1 MGKFRI
7 IPSIYLYNG
16 NVVDKET
23 KEIVGDG
30 DAVELATFYNNR
42 GADELLV
49 FDLSSSD
56 SEHDANIGTMIKI
69 QDAVDIQ
76 MIVGGNVKRLEDVKK
91 YIYTGAKKAI
101 LDMSKDT
108 NVEIVKEASERFGSD
123 KIAVMLNKDYDF
135 SKIKQ
140 LKYDGVSLIIADS
153 CANECIGLGIK
164 ILAFNC
170 NFTFNDMVEFGKQDK
185 VYGIS
190 DNSFAGDFDFL
201 NFKAQLKEEGV
212 NTIVF
217 ESAMSFDQFKK
228 NSDGMIPVVVQDY
241 KTDKVLM
248 VAYMNEEAFNLTIK
262 TGKMT
267 YFSRSRNEIWVKGV
281 TSGHFQYVKELSMDC
296 DLDTMLAKV
305 YQVGVPCHTGAD
317 TCFFNTLVKKEYD
330 ESNPMR
336 VFEDVYNVIL
346 DRKKNP
352 KEGSYTNYLFDK
364 GIDKIL
370 KKVGEEATEIVIAA
384 KNPDP
389 QEVKYEISD
398 FLYHVMVLMAERNNK
413 RTFKKI
419 GIWVLKHQYI
429 NYKNFILNRVTTGCP
444 ISFVEK
450 KIFV

>member
-30 DAVELATFYNNR
+30 DAVELATFY
-42 GADELLV
+42 
-49 FDLSSSD
+49 
-56 SEHDANIGTMIKI
+56 DANIGTMIKI

-164 ILAFNC
+164 VLAFNC

-398 FLYHVMVLMAERNNK
+398 FLYHVMVLMAEKGVSWKEITKELSR
-413 RTFKKI
+413 R
-419 GIWVLKHQYI
+419 
-429 NYKNFILNRVTTGCP
+429 
-444 ISFVEK
+444 
-450 KIFV
+450 

>member
-30 DAVELATFYNNR
+30 DAVELGTFYNNR

-101 LDMSKDT
+101 LDMSKDA

-164 ILAFNC
+164 VLALNC

-398 FLYHVMVLMAERNNK
+398 FLYHVMVLMAEKGVSWKEITKELSR
-413 RTFKKI
+413 R
-419 GIWVLKHQYI
+419 
-429 NYKNFILNRVTTGCP
+429 
-444 ISFVEK
+444 
-450 KIFV
+450 

>member
-1 MGKFRI
+1 
-7 IPSIYLYNG
+7 
-16 NVVDKET
+16 
-23 KEIVGDG
+23 
-30 DAVELATFYNNR
+30 
-42 GADELLV
+42 
-49 FDLSSSD
+49 
-56 SEHDANIGTMIKI
+56 
-69 QDAVDIQ
+69 
-76 MIVGGNVKRLEDVKK
+76 
-91 YIYTGAKKAI
+91 
-101 LDMSKDT
+101 MSKDT

-201 NFKAQLKEEGV
+201 NFKAQCFVENDKYV
-212 NTIVF
+212 IV
-217 ESAMSFDQFKK
+217 
-228 NSDGMIPVVVQDY
+228 DY

-352 KEGSYTNYLFDK
+352 KEGSYK

-398 FLYHVMVLMAERNNK
+398 FLYHVMVLMAEKGVSWKEITKELSR
-413 RTFKKI
+413 R
-419 GIWVLKHQYI
+419 
-429 NYKNFILNRVTTGCP
+429 
-444 ISFVEK
+444 
-450 KIFV
+450 

>member
-101 LDMSKDT
+101 LDMSKDA

-164 ILAFNC
+164 VLAFNC

-398 FLYHVMVLMAERNNK
+398 FLYHVMVLMAEKEVSWKEITKELSR
-413 RTFKKI
+413 R
-419 GIWVLKHQYI
+419 
-429 NYKNFILNRVTTGCP
+429 
-444 ISFVEK
+444 
-450 KIFV
+450 

>member
-330 ESNPMR
+330 ESNPMS

-370 KKVGEEATEIVIAA
+370 RKVGEEATEIVIAA

-398 FLYHVMVLMAERNNK
+398 FLYHVMVLMAEKGVSWKEITKELSR
-413 RTFKKI
+413 R
-419 GIWVLKHQYI
+419 
-429 NYKNFILNRVTTGCP
+429 
-444 ISFVEK
+444 
-450 KIFV
+450 

>member
-108 NVEIVKEASERFGSD
+108 NVEMVKEASERFGSD

-164 ILAFNC
+164 VLALNC

-212 NTIVF
+212 NTIAF

-398 FLYHVMVLMAERNNK
+398 FLYHVMVLMAEKGVSWKEITKELSR
-413 RTFKKI
+413 R
-419 GIWVLKHQYI
+419 
-429 NYKNFILNRVTTGCP
+429 
-444 ISFVEK
+444 
-450 KIFV
+450 

>member
-16 NVVDKET
+16 NVVDKKT

-101 LDMSKDT
+101 LDMSKDA

-164 ILAFNC
+164 VLAFNC

-352 KEGSYTNYLFDK
+352 KEGSYTNYLFNK

-398 FLYHVMVLMAERNNK
+398 FLYHVMVLMAEKGVSWKEITKELSR
-413 RTFKKI
+413 R
-419 GIWVLKHQYI
+419 
-429 NYKNFILNRVTTGCP
+429 
-444 ISFVEK
+444 
-450 KIFV
+450 

>member
-140 LKYDGVSLIIADS
+140 LKYDCVSLIIADS
-153 CANECIGLGIK
+153 CANECIGSGIK
-164 ILAFNC
+164 VLAFNC

-398 FLYHVMVLMAERNNK
+398 FLYHVMVLMAEKGVSWKEITKELSR
-413 RTFKKI
+413 R
-419 GIWVLKHQYI
+419 
-429 NYKNFILNRVTTGCP
+429 
-444 ISFVEK
+444 
-450 KIFV
+450 

>member
-108 NVEIVKEASERFGSD
+108 NIEIVKEASERFGSD

-153 CANECIGLGIK
+153 CANECIGSGIK
-164 ILAFNC
+164 VLAFNC

-201 NFKAQLKEEGV
+201 NFKTQLKEEGV

-398 FLYHVMVLMAERNNK
+398 FLYHVMVLMAEKGVSWKEITKELSR
-413 RTFKKI
+413 R
-419 GIWVLKHQYI
+419 
-429 NYKNFILNRVTTGCP
+429 
-444 ISFVEK
+444 
-450 KIFV
+450 

>member
-123 KIAVMLNKDYDF
+123 KIAVMLNKYYDF

-201 NFKAQLKEEGV
+201 NFKTQLKEEGV

-398 FLYHVMVLMAERNNK
+398 FLYHVMVLMAEKGVSWKEITKELSR
-413 RTFKKI
+413 R
-419 GIWVLKHQYI
+419 
-429 NYKNFILNRVTTGCP
+429 
-444 ISFVEK
+444 
-450 KIFV
+450 

>member
-164 ILAFNC
+164 VLAFNC

-398 FLYHVMVLMAERNNK
+398 FLYHLVVLMAEKGVSWKEITKELSR
-413 RTFKKI
+413 R
-419 GIWVLKHQYI
+419 
-429 NYKNFILNRVTTGCP
+429 
-444 ISFVEK
+444 
-450 KIFV
+450 

>member
-1 MGKFRI
+1 MGKFRS

-164 ILAFNC
+164 VLAFNC

-398 FLYHVMVLMAERNNK
+398 FLYHVMVLMAEKGVSWKEITKELSR
-413 RTFKKI
+413 R
-419 GIWVLKHQYI
+419 
-429 NYKNFILNRVTTGCP
+429 
-444 ISFVEK
+444 
-450 KIFV
+450 

>member
-164 ILAFNC
+164 VLALNC

-398 FLYHVMVLMAERNNK
+398 FLYHVMVLMAEKGVSWKEITKELSR
-413 RTFKKI
+413 R
-419 GIWVLKHQYI
+419 
-429 NYKNFILNRVTTGCP
+429 
-444 ISFVEK
+444 
-450 KIFV
+450 

>member
-398 FLYHVMVLMAERNNK
+398 FLYHYVV
-413 RTFKKI
+413 
-419 GIWVLKHQYI
+419 
-429 NYKNFILNRVTTGCP
+429 
-444 ISFVEK
+444 
-450 KIFV
+450 

>member
-108 NVEIVKEASERFGSD
+108 NVEMVKEASERFGSD

-164 ILAFNC
+164 VLAFNC

-398 FLYHVMVLMAERNNK
+398 LLYHVMVLMAEKGVSWKEITKELSR
-413 RTFKKI
+413 R
-419 GIWVLKHQYI
+419 
-429 NYKNFILNRVTTGCP
+429 
-444 ISFVEK
+444 
-450 KIFV
+450 

>member
-91 YIYTGAKKAI
+91 YIYTGDKKAI

-164 ILAFNC
+164 VLAFNC

-398 FLYHVMVLMAERNNK
+398 FLYHVMVLMAEKGVSWKEITKELSR
-413 RTFKKI
+413 R
-419 GIWVLKHQYI
+419 
-429 NYKNFILNRVTTGCP
+429 
-444 ISFVEK
+444 
-450 KIFV
+450 

>member
-23 KEIVGDG
+23 KKIVGDG

-108 NVEIVKEASERFGSD
+108 NVEMVKEASERFGSD

-164 ILAFNC
+164 VLAFNC

-398 FLYHVMVLMAERNNK
+398 FLYHVMVLMAEKGVSWKEITKELSR
-413 RTFKKI
+413 R
-419 GIWVLKHQYI
+419 
-429 NYKNFILNRVTTGCP
+429 
-444 ISFVEK
+444 
-450 KIFV
+450 

>member
-101 LDMSKDT
+101 LDMSKDA

-164 ILAFNC
+164 VLALNC

-201 NFKAQLKEEGV
+201 DFKAQLKEEGV

-398 FLYHVMVLMAERNNK
+398 FLYHVMVLMAEKGVSWKEITKELSR
-413 RTFKKI
+413 R
-419 GIWVLKHQYI
+419 
-429 NYKNFILNRVTTGCP
+429 
-444 ISFVEK
+444 
-450 KIFV
+450 

>member
-153 CANECIGLGIK
+153 CANECIGSGIK
-164 ILAFNC
+164 VLAVNC

-398 FLYHVMVLMAERNNK
+398 FLYHVMVLMAEKGVSWKEITKELSR
-413 RTFKKI
+413 R
-419 GIWVLKHQYI
+419 
-429 NYKNFILNRVTTGCP
+429 
-444 ISFVEK
+444 
-450 KIFV
+450 

>member
-101 LDMSKDT
+101 LDMSKDA
-108 NVEIVKEASERFGSD
+108 NVEIVKEASERFGRD

-164 ILAFNC
+164 VLALNC

-398 FLYHVMVLMAERNNK
+398 FLYHVMVLMAEKGVSWKEITKELSR
-413 RTFKKI
+413 R
-419 GIWVLKHQYI
+419 
-429 NYKNFILNRVTTGCP
+429 
-444 ISFVEK
+444 
-450 KIFV
+450 

>member
-1 MGKFRI
+1 MEKFRI

-42 GADELLV
+42 GADELIV

-101 LDMSKDT
+101 LDMSKET

-153 CANECIGLGIK
+153 CANECIGSGIK
-164 ILAFNC
+164 VLAFNC

-398 FLYHVMVLMAERNNK
+398 FLYHVMVLMAEKGVSWKEITKELSR
-413 RTFKKI
+413 R
-419 GIWVLKHQYI
+419 
-429 NYKNFILNRVTTGCP
+429 
-444 ISFVEK
+444 
-450 KIFV
+450 

>member
-42 GADELLV
+42 GADELIV

-69 QDAVDIQ
+69 QDAVAIQ

-164 ILAFNC
+164 VLAFNC

-398 FLYHVMVLMAERNNK
+398 FLYHVMVLMAEKGVSWKEITKELSR
-413 RTFKKI
+413 R
-419 GIWVLKHQYI
+419 
-429 NYKNFILNRVTTGCP
+429 
-444 ISFVEK
+444 
-450 KIFV
+450 

>member
-153 CANECIGLGIK
+153 CANECICLFIK
-164 ILAFNC
+164 FLAFNF
-170 NFTFNDMVEFGKQDK
+170 NFKFNDMVEFGKQDK

-398 FLYHVMVLMAERNNK
+398 FLYHVMVLMAEKGVSWKEITKELSR
-413 RTFKKI
+413 R
-419 GIWVLKHQYI
+419 
-429 NYKNFILNRVTTGCP
+429 
-444 ISFVEK
+444 
-450 KIFV
+450 

>member
-42 GADELLV
+42 GADELIV

-101 LDMSKDT
+101 LDMSKET

-153 CANECIGLGIK
+153 CANECIGSGIK
-164 ILAFNC
+164 VLAFNC

-398 FLYHVMVLMAERNNK
+398 FLYHVMVLMAEKGVSWKEITKELSR
-413 RTFKKI
+413 R
-419 GIWVLKHQYI
+419 
-429 NYKNFILNRVTTGCP
+429 
-444 ISFVEK
+444 
-450 KIFV
+450 